1 MALGVTYLDIWY
13 MIDKKLYKMWRDWC
27 RVSDELAGK
36 AHDSRETVRLSSATW
51 ENLNTWFS
59 HINKSFIS
67 QFNVA

>member
-1 MALGVTYLDIWY
+1 MS
-13 MIDKKLYKMWRDWC
+13 
-27 RVSDELAGK
+27 RVYELAGK

-67 QFNVA
+67 KFNVA